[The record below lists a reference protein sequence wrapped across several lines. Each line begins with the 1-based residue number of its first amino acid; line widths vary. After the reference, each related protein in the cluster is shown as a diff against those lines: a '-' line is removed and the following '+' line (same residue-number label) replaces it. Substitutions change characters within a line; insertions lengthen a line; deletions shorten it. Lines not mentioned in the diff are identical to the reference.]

1 MFFFSGGGL
10 DNCKY
15 ISVQNA
21 SEKVNEVECGEL
33 TARLISVAVL
43 SFVICDAPDGKLFL
57 AGLDAVERDR
67 ALLPIFFCMETCTRT
82 GINVSS
88 ISIVAAMQCY

>member
-1 MFFFSGGGL
+1 M
-10 DNCKY
+10 
-15 ISVQNA
+15 
-21 SEKVNEVECGEL
+21 
-33 TARLISVAVL
+33 
-43 SFVICDAPDGKLFL
+43 ICDAPDGKLSL

-88 ISIVAAMQCY
+88 ISIVAAAQRNAMLLIDAPMLLAVRVQHRERRKKNETMGVFETRRCGCGGET